1 MKNKV
6 IRYDV
11 YATSEKK
18 EDKWMGSYSTLL
30 NRADQP
36 SALEM
41 ARMNHKQTQ
50 GKIIAVYESGLEEEV
65 LNSKVINK

>member
-6 IRYDV
+6 MRYDV
-11 YATSEKK
+11 YDSK
-18 EDKWMGSYSTLL
+18 DRWMGSYSTQL

-41 ARMNHKQTQ
+41 ARINWKQTQ
-50 GKIIAVYESGLEEEV
+50 GKIIAVHESGLEEEV
-65 LNSKVINK
+65 LNNKVINK

>member
-1 MKNKV
+1 MKNEV

-11 YATSEKK
+11 Y
-18 EDKWMGSYSTLL
+18 DHRDRWMGSYSAGLTLS
-30 NRADQP
+30 NQP

-41 ARMNHKQTQ
+41 ARINWKQTQ

-65 LNSKVINK
+65 INTRVINK

>member
-1 MKNKV
+1 MKSNV

-11 YATSEKK
+11 YDSK
-18 EDKWMGSYSTLL
+18 DRWMGSYSTQLKSP
-30 NRADQP
+30 NQP

-41 ARMNHKQTQ
+41 ARINHKQTQ
-50 GKIIAVYESGLEEEV
+50 GKIIAIHESGLEEEV